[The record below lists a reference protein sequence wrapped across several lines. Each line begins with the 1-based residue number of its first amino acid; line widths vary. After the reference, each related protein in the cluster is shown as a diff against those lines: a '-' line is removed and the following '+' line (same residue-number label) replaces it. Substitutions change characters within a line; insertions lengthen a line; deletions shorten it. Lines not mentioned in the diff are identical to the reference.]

1 MEMVMFV
8 ILGVIAVVAALGVI
22 VQKRIVYSALCLLLN
37 LCALA
42 GLYILLNAQFIAIVQ
57 LIVYAGAIV
66 VLFLFGIMLLEVDW
80 EDFKAGKRGWLRYPA
95 IVVAILL
102 LGEVIYMLAAGTLG
116 ETGIL
121 TQGMVGQQDNVWML
135 GRVLFTEYLV
145 PFELASVLLL
155 GAIVGAVFLGEE
167 RPEP

>member
-1 MEMVMFV
+1 MEMVMFI

-42 GLYILLNAQFIAIVQ
+42 GLYVLLNAQFIAVVQ

-95 IVVAILL
+95 IVLAILL
-102 LGEVIYMLAAGTLG
+102 LGEVIYMLGAGTLG
-116 ETGIL
+116 VPGPY
-121 TQGMVGQQDNVWML
+121 TQELVARQGNVWML
-135 GRVLFTEYLV
+135 GRALFTDFLI

-167 RPEP
+167 RPEL

>member
-1 MEMVMFV
+1 MEMVMFI

-22 VQKRIVYSALCLLLN
+22 LQKRIVYSALCLLLN

-42 GLYILLNAQFIAIVQ
+42 GLYVLLNAQFIAVVQ

-95 IVVAILL
+95 LVFAAVLLVEIIFMLSAGVLGVPGPYTQELVAQH
-102 LGEVIYMLAAGTLG
+102 G
-116 ETGIL
+116 
-121 TQGMVGQQDNVWML
+121 NVWML
-135 GRVLFTEYLV
+135 GRALFTDFLI

-155 GAIVGAVFLGEE
+155 GAIVGAVFLGQE
-167 RPEP
+167 RPEL

>member
-1 MEMVMFV
+1 MEMVMFI

-42 GLYILLNAQFIAIVQ
+42 GLYVLLNAQFIAVVQ

-95 IVVAILL
+95 IVLAILL
-102 LGEVIYMLAAGTLG
+102 LGEVIYMLGA
-116 ETGIL
+116 GIL
-121 TQGMVGQQDNVWML
+121 GVPGPDTQELVAQHGNAWML
-135 GRVLFTEYLV
+135 GRALYTDFLI

-167 RPEP
+167 RPEL

>member
-1 MEMVMFV
+1 MFI

-42 GLYILLNAQFIAIVQ
+42 GLYVLLNAQFIAVVQ

-95 IVVAILL
+95 IVLAILL
-102 LGEVIYMLAAGTLG
+102 LGEVIYMLGAGTLG
-116 ETGIL
+116 VPGPYTPELVAQHG
-121 TQGMVGQQDNVWML
+121 NVWML
-135 GRVLFTEYLV
+135 GRALFTDFLI

-167 RPEP
+167 RPEL